1 MKHSIWGCAAFSFVL
16 LVGDAQPP
24 LPPPPPAGAPPY
36 RGVLPKG
43 GFVPDA
49 ETARKI
55 GEAVLAAFYGER
67 VISEERP
74 FNAALRGSEWVV
86 QGTVKCDTAP
96 PPPCPGGAA
105 FVKISKKSGQITFM
119 AHYQ

>member
-1 MKHSIWGCAAFSFVL
+1 MPG
-16 LVGDAQPP
+16 
-24 LPPPPPAGAPPY
+24 
-36 RGVLPKG
+36 
-43 GFVPDA
+43 A

-55 GEAVLAAFYGER
+55 GEAVLTAFYGEK

-74 FNAALRGSEWVV
+74 FAATLHGPEWVV

-96 PPPCPGGAA
+96 PPPCPGGTA

-119 AHYQ
+119 TRYQSSRPNVRA